1 MKLLFSA
8 SSTSNQITGS
18 GNTKNRKF
26 IYLEDVEYIDSE
38 AETAPKKED
47 NDKLA
52 WWQSKIAATI
62 GALLMIGSG
71 ALNLKQYLDNDKL
84 AKKVK
89 TEEYAKDIAQKNFAD
104 IADKLTIKTA
114 DYNTKKA
121 ELKEFKKVIVI
132 QDSSLVA
139 TNGNLSIPEKLDSI
153 IKLNPK
159 SPHNLADKHGN
170 SYPLDKD
177 GFALLKPRKVYT
189 KE

>member
-26 IYLEDVEYIDSE
+26 IYLESYDKYVDLE
-38 AETAPKKED
+38 AETAED

-121 ELKEFKKVIVI
+121 ELEEFKEVIVI

-139 TNGNLSIPEKLDSI
+139 TDGNLSIEEKLDSI